1 MNQSLD
7 ENKDEEKFQKMDI
20 EFEKISEPAVAES
33 TAIETSE
40 PKTVEEALE
49 EKSIEKERCQ
59 SAIRSLLNV
68 SIRTRPE
75 NAFMALANVC
85 QEVIWLTFRHF
96 YKITWK
102 LAVPLLTNSP
112 WISSYD

>member
-1 MNQSLD
+1 MIC
-7 ENKDEEKFQKMDI
+7 FDI
-20 EFEKISEPAVAES
+20 EFEKISKPAVAES

-49 EKSIEKERCQ
+49 GKSIDKERCQ
-59 SAIRSLLNV
+59 SAISNLLNL

-75 NAFMALANVC
+75 NAFTRGICAC
-85 QEVIWLTFRHF
+85 QEAIWLTFRHF